1 MATATPSTTPN
12 PDALKFTLDVTLP
25 EMMNVA
31 SAAEATTVFATAV
44 FAAPGV
50 ASLFGVND
58 FVTVTR
64 VAGADWEPIIA
75 AVQAA
80 AHDL

>member
-1 MATATPSTTPN
+1 MI
-12 PDALKFTLDVTLP
+12 
-25 EMMNVA
+25 NVA
-31 SAAEATTVFATAV
+31 DADAADTPFAQAV

-50 ASLFGVND
+50 SNLFGVND

-64 VAGADWEPIIA
+64 LPGADWEPIIA

-80 AHDL
+80 AAQHL